1 MISTAAS
8 PGRYTRAR
16 VDPERARR
24 IDWSGFVGRNALLIE
39 NSTLVQVVRIE
50 GIEVHD
56 EYVSVRIGPIE
67 GPCVRFLRAVSR
79 RGRSAFVTPLL
90 PLDRV
95 RPTEVVAEP
104 TELVQSLARLFV
116 NSASIDGSDDS
127 GWRLIF
133 EAGVLEKFLAGD
145 DAWIEEWT

>member
-1 MISTAAS
+1 M
-8 PGRYTRAR
+8 
-16 VDPERARR
+16 DPERASRM
-24 IDWSGFVGRNALLIE
+24 DWSGFVGRNALLIE
-39 NSTLVQVVRIE
+39 NSTLVQLVCIE

-56 EYVSVRIGPIE
+56 EYVSVRIGPIS
-67 GPCVRFLRAVSR
+67 GPCVRFLRSVSR
-79 RGRSAFVTPLL
+79 RGKSAFVTPLL

-95 RPTEVVAEP
+95 RPTEVVATP
-104 TELVQSLARLFV
+104 TELVQSIARLFV

-145 DAWIEEWT
+145 DEWIEEWT